1 MRIFLTGASG
11 LVGSNAAASA
21 ARRGH
26 TVHGVTGSWSGPPI
40 EGLSSS
46 ARVDMHDLPAL
57 TTAVLEFFPDAII
70 NAAAISEPARCES
83 EPERSRAVNVL
94 MPLRLAE
101 LAHHLSCRFV
111 HISSEQVFD
120 GRSAPYSRTDL
131 TSPVNAYG
139 RQKVES
145 EQLVH
150 GAARDFVATIR
161 APLLMGNS
169 ASGMR
174 SVHERLFADWTAGR
188 EARLF
193 IDEVRQPCTAEN
205 LADAIV
211 EICERGDV
219 NGIFHWAG
227 AEGLSRHELGAR
239 IAVHFGVP
247 VEGHIAPTRLAGSP
261 AATLRPANLSLDL
274 RPLAGLLKTR
284 VQPLDEQLDSLRVPT
299 HARDWWNRLPM

>member
-11 LVGSNAAASA
+11 LVGSNVAASA
-21 ARRGH
+21 TRRGH
-26 TVHGVTGSWSGPPI
+26 TVHGVTGSWPGPPI
-40 EGLSSS
+40 DGLASST
-46 ARVDMHDLPAL
+46 RVDMHDLHAL

-70 NAAAISEPARCES
+70 NAAAVSEPARCER
-83 EPERSRAVNVL
+83 EPGRSRAINVL

-101 LAHHLSCRFV
+101 LAHHLACRLV

-120 GRSAPYSRTDL
+120 GRSAPYSRTDV

-150 GAARDFVATIR
+150 EAARDFSATIR

-169 ASGMR
+169 ASGIR

-193 IDEVRQPCTAEN
+193 TDEIRQPCTAEN

-219 NGIFHWAG
+219 NGVFHWAG
-227 AEGLSRHELGAR
+227 AEAVSRHELGVR
-239 IAVHFGVP
+239 IAAHFGVP
-247 VEGHIAPTRLAGSP
+247 REGRIAPAHLAGSP
-261 AATLRPANLSLDL
+261 AATSRPADLSFDL
-274 RPLAGLLKTR
+274 KPLAGLLKTR
-284 VQPLDEQLDSLRVPT
+284 VQPLDEQLDSLRVPA
-299 HARDWWNRLPM
+299 HAREWWNSLPK

>member
-11 LVGSNAAASA
+11 LVGSNTAASA

-26 TVHGVTGSWSGPPI
+26 TVHGVTGSWQGPKI
-40 EGLSSS
+40 EGLASS

-57 TTAVLEFFPDAII
+57 TAAVLEFFPDAII
-70 NAAAISEPARCES
+70 NAAAVSEPARCES
-83 EPERSRAVNVL
+83 EPERSRAMNVL

-120 GRSAPYSRTDL
+120 GTAAPYARTDV
-131 TSPVNAYG
+131 TSPLNAYG

-145 EQLVH
+145 EEFVH
-150 GAARDFVATIR
+150 GAARDFAATIR

-169 ASGMR
+169 ARGTR
-174 SVHERLFADWTAGR
+174 SVHERLFADWVAGR
-188 EARLF
+188 SANLF
-193 IDEVRQPCTAEN
+193 TDEIRQPCTAEN

-227 AEGLSRHELGAR
+227 AEAISRHELGSR
-239 IAVHFGVP
+239 IASHFGVP
-247 VEGHIAPTRLAGSP
+247 SDGRIAPSRLSGSP
-261 AATLRPANLSLDL
+261 AAASRPANLSFDL
-274 RPLAGLLKTR
+274 KPLAGLLKTR
-284 VQPLDEQLDSLRVPT
+284 VQPLDEQLESLRVPP
-299 HARDWWNRLPM
+299 HAREWWSRLPQ